1 MIKHDGVKDR
11 AFQFSSNPLISR
23 SHSIGKQ
30 NKWPKGAF
38 LRSREAS
45 KVDGDVPFSVC
56 FSDLCSIG
64 PL

>member
-1 MIKHDGVKDR
+1 MIKHDGVIDR
-11 AFQFSSNPLISR
+11 TFQFFSDPLISR

-38 LRSREAS
+38 LRSRGAS
-45 KVDGDVPFSVC
+45 KVNGDVPFSVS
-56 FSDLCSIG
+56 FSDLCGIG